1 MFAATLKAL
10 LLAVGVCASEAAP
23 AVEDPS
29 FWADGGA
36 SVLYAEIRGYTQP
49 GPGKLTVR
57 PLATLSGE
65 LDSAMKDDI
74 VADTR
79 IVGIIGGGQLHEPPA
94 KGAKVI
100 LLLCHRFQYDNDSY
114 WIPSSNVSCF
124 PKSQQQP
131 FPDARPAIFEVTGF
145 DDPMVTETI
154 ENLRS
159 CAASS
164 VRKRS
169 RKPPPRRR
177 GSSTSIAVASRLSH
191 SRLV

>member
-100 LLLCHRFQYDNDSY
+100 LLLCHRFQNDNDSY

-131 FPDARPAIFEVTGF
+131 FPDARPALFEVTGF
-145 DDPMVTETI
+145 DDPKVTETI
-154 ENLRS
+154 ENLRKLRGKQREEAEQK
-159 CAASS
+159 AAAE
-164 VRKRS
+164 K
-169 RKPPPRRR
+169 K
-177 GSSTSIAVASRLSH
+177 GK
-191 SRLV
+191 